1 MNKTE
6 KKLYVLLFFLLAL
19 IAGMA
24 GNKQA
29 EQDHLLRKINPGYSN
44 EYKRLIQ
51 TIEAHKQFNY
61 YQHGN

>member
-1 MNKTE
+1 M
-6 KKLYVLLFFLLAL
+6 FFLLAL

-29 EQDHLLRKINPGYSN
+29 EQDHQLRKINPGYTN

-51 TIEAHKQFNY
+51 TIETHKQFNY
-61 YQHGN
+61 YKHGN

>member
-29 EQDHLLRKINPGYSN
+29 EQDHQLRKINPNYAN
-44 EYKRLIQ
+44 EYKDLLKNIQ
-51 TIEAHKQFNY
+51 AHREFSLTK
-61 YQHGN
+61 